1 MPATIAEGLAYD
13 WINKKL
19 FWSDAS
25 INSVLTMYGNG
36 TDKRKLAMVIS
47 PRAVAVNPCRG

>member
-1 MPATIAEGLAYD
+1 MPETTAEGLAYD

-25 INSVLTMYGNG
+25 VNSIMAMYANG
-36 TDKRKLAMVIS
+36 TDKRKLAMVSS